1 MKCIECD
8 KKAVYPDYCKE
19 HFINYFENKVVETI
33 KKYKLL
39 KKTDSICVAASGGKD
54 SLTVLH
60 ILNKYY
66 GNVSALAIDEG
77 IANYRDKTL
86 TDLKTFCEERNIPL
100 KIVSFEKYLGKGL
113 DNIVPKIKGAP
124 CASCGTARRY
134 LLNKFSKEFDK
145 IATGHN
151 MDDESQAMMMN
162 LLKSNLSL
170 LERQNIITEQREG
183 FTVKIKPLY
192 FMKEKEIRAYAL
204 LKGFTVSFSECPYVP
219 KSFRRSVQEELNKSP
234 ELKLPLAE
242 INLKLTKKSN
252 TKTEYC
258 KQCGEPSTAT
268 ICNFCKLKCKI

>member
-1 MKCIECD
+1 MKCECG
-8 KKAVYPDYCKE
+8 KKAVYPNYCKE
-19 HFINYFENKVVETI
+19 HFIEYFENKVKETI

-39 KKTDSICVAASGGKD
+39 NKKDIVCVAASGGKD

-60 ILNKYY
+60 ILNKFGY
-66 GNVSALAIDEG
+66 NISALAIDEG
-77 IANYRDKTL
+77 IKNYRDNTI
-86 TDLKTFCEERNIPL
+86 TDLKEFCEERKIPL
-100 KIVSFEKYLGKGL
+100 KIVSFQEFLGKGL

-134 LLNKFSKEFDK
+134 LLNKFSKNFDV

-170 LERQNIITEQREG
+170 LERQHIKTQDKEG

-204 LKGFTVSFSECPYVP
+204 LKNFKVSFTECPYVP
-219 KSFRRSVQEELNKSP
+219 KSFRRSVQEELNKTP
-234 ELKLPLAE
+234 ELKEPLAK
-242 INLKLTKKSN
+242 INLKFTKKNN
-252 TKTEYC
+252 TETKYC
-258 KQCGEPSTAT
+258 KQCGEPSTAE